1 MKRTL
6 GRSWGV
12 KRKCPFPKEA
22 NKRKRKLRPEDFGS
36 GRERGKRTFCV
47 ILQFVWDFRKP
58 DLWYTGLALGCAINF
73 IDDYNGTPLQ
83 YSCLE
88 NPMDGGAW

>member
-12 KRKCPFPKEA
+12 KRKYPFPKEA
-22 NKRKRKLRPEDFGS
+22 NKRKRKLRPENFVS
-36 GRERGKRTFCV
+36 GRERGKPTYYV

-58 DLWYTGLALGCAINF
+58 DLWYTGLALGYTINF
-73 IDDYNGTPLQ
+73 IDSYDLF
-83 YSCLE
+83 
-88 NPMDGGAW
+88 

>member
-12 KRKCPFPKEA
+12 KRKYPFPKEA
-22 NKRKRKLRPEDFGS
+22 NKRKRKLRPENFVS
-36 GRERGKRTFCV
+36 GRERGKPTYYV

-58 DLWYTGLALGCAINF
+58 DLWYTGLALGYTINF
-73 IDDYNGTPLQ
+73 IDNYDLF
-83 YSCLE
+83 
-88 NPMDGGAW
+88 